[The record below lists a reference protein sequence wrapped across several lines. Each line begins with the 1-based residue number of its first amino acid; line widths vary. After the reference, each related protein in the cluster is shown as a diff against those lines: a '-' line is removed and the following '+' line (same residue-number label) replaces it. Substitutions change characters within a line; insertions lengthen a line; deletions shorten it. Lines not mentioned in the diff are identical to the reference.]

1 MFFEQFILL
10 PSSLSRS
17 SSEFE
22 VHLQKCQYVDGK
34 HRMKWETHLEF
45 IRKKYWM
52 VSRPKKDRTRK
63 EGRLVIEDGPPKLIT
78 NGWIVIVIIM
88 IFNQMTSLI
97 ASCRYQ
103 SDVDKQIRILHTI
116 NSALPKSL
124 RLQMPSLLTN
134 DYIGRALD
142 IIEDRML
149 PHVSTPADIIL

>member
-1 MFFEQFILL
+1 
-10 PSSLSRS
+10 
-17 SSEFE
+17 
-22 VHLQKCQYVDGK
+22 
-34 HRMKWETHLEF
+34 
-45 IRKKYWM
+45 
-52 VSRPKKDRTRK
+52 
-63 EGRLVIEDGPPKLIT
+63 
-78 NGWIVIVIIM
+78 M

-134 DYIGRALD
+134 DYVGRALD

-149 PHVSTPADIIL
+149 PHVSTPADIILVAP